1 MNTLDPKS
9 LTYDENGLIPAVI
22 QDAHSK
28 EVLMLAYMNE
38 VSLRRTI
45 EEKETWFYSRSRKEL
60 WHKGA
65 TSGNTQKVV
74 SIGYDCDQ
82 DALLI
87 QVIPQGPACHQGTYT
102 CFTKGVELQI
112 KGDRFTILNQLEQ
125 LIAKREL
132 ERPEKSYTTYL
143 FEQGL
148 DKILK
153 KVGEESTEVVIAAKN
168 QSDEELRS
176 ETADLLYHL
185 LVLLR
190 YTKLPID
197 EVMKELQDRFALK

>member
-1 MNTLDPKS
+1 MNKLDPDALK
-9 LTYDENGLIPAVI
+9 YDKNGLIPAIV
-22 QDAHSK
+22 QDHNSK
-28 EVLMLAYMNE
+28 EVLMLAYMNKE
-38 VSLRRTI
+38 SLLRTI

-65 TSGNTQKVV
+65 TSGNKQKVV
-74 SIGYDCDQ
+74 SIDYDCDR
-82 DALLI
+82 DALLV

-102 CFTKGVELQI
+102 CFSQGTKEYAPSE
-112 KGDRFTILNQLEQ
+112 RFAILNQLES
-125 LIAKREL
+125 LIAKRDM

-153 KVGEESTEVVIAAKN
+153 KVGEEATEVVIAAKN
-168 QSDEELRS
+168 QSSEELRY

-190 YTKLPID
+190 HSRLPLD
-197 EVMKELQDRFALK
+197 EVMQELKNRF